1 MPIPVLI
8 SLLILSTGSMIPWP
22 VKASG
27 GDSPPG
33 PHIHLEG
40 SLHYGFLWAH
50 ASGLRHLSKTHFPLF
65 QLSVSRVTA
74 GEREWQ
80 RHYNYPEIGMS
91 FMAGDMGYPE
101 VLGISFAL
109 FPHLRVRL
117 REEGNFRLNIRYGM
131 GAAYLTR
138 PFHPTG
144 NYRNTAIGSHLNLAF
159 HSRLEAGVAGAGG
172 GRLLWGLGL
181 THFSNGAYRKPN
193 KGINIPTISL
203 TYSLP
208 ASRSPEHSP
217 ATRGPEEQAAARSK
231 PDDRSDP
238 DDTSGNKGRITAVL
252 FLAGGASGI
261 YSAEKNL
268 YPAIALAA
276 TTSLARSPKWRL
288 GLGGDVFVNTAD
300 LARIKLNGSD
310 EPGTHRVKGGLHL
323 SYEQVFGRLD
333 FVFQTGVY
341 VWDPHKMDGS
351 LYNRLGF
358 RYTMPGNWVMHLCLK
373 THKFTASFV
382 EIGMGYRF
390 FSQP

>member
-1 MPIPVLI
+1 M
-8 SLLILSTGSMIPWP
+8 
-22 VKASG
+22 
-27 GDSPPG
+27 
-33 PHIHLEG
+33 
-40 SLHYGFLWAH
+40 
-50 ASGLRHLSKTHFPLF
+50 SKTHFPLF
-65 QLSVSRVTA
+65 QVSVSRLTA
-74 GEREWQ
+74 GEREWH

-91 FMAGDMGYPE
+91 FMVGDMGYPE

-117 REEGNFRLNIRYGM
+117 REEGHFRLNIRYGM
-131 GAAYLTR
+131 GAAYLTK

-159 HSRLEAGVAGAGG
+159 HSRLEAGVAGTGG

-181 THFSNGAYRKPN
+181 THFSNGAFRKPN

-203 TYSLP
+203 TYSFP
-208 ASRSPEHSP
+208 ASRGPEDP
-217 ATRGPEEQAAARSK
+217 TTTRGPEDSPVTIAAAPEQPSAGSD

-238 DDTSGNKGRITAVL
+238 DDTSGNTGQITAVL

-268 YPAIALAA
+268 YPAIVLAA

-288 GLGGDVFVNTAD
+288 GLGGDLFVNMAD
-300 LARIKLNGSD
+300 LARIKLNGHD
-310 EPGTHRVKGGLHL
+310 EPGAHRVKGGLHL

-333 FVFQTGVY
+333 FIFQTGVY
-341 VWDPHKMDGS
+341 VWDHYKMDGR

-358 RYTMPGNWVMHLCLK
+358 RYTLPGNWVMHLCLK
-373 THKFTASFV
+373 THTFVASFV

-390 FSQP
+390 FNQP